1 MILILKG
8 FNIVLVVFLF
18 LCMMGV
24 VYGGDN
30 STINHTYIINE
41 EYNIDDFDKVYA
53 LEDGHFNTSF
63 SDGFYGYCVEYG
75 ETEAVKG
82 DVFLVGDTSYI
93 RNSVTGNGCG
103 DYLKV
108 YFIDYYQDAQNDKI
122 VTQHMIWHFTDDFNG
137 WRLNYTL
144 IDLIKDKVDNQGVHY
159 SDSGYRV
166 LSDNLTVMFW
176 DFHSFLS
183 EYIGHQ
189 DYFGYRIG
197 FGDTDDIPVNDT
209 LENNT
214 DNNSNI
220 SNNSSVVNNTI
231 NTTFIGESNNIT
243 MDIISDYN
251 PIVMDNYKNSRL
263 YCTGFNIWAFAC
275 MIIMLIVIIFLDKRY

>member
-1 MILILKG
+1 
-8 FNIVLVVFLF
+8 
-18 LCMMGV
+18 MMGV

-30 STINHTYIINE
+30 STINHTYTINE

-53 LEDGHFNTSF
+53 LEGGHFNTSF

-82 DVFLVGDTSYI
+82 DMFLVCDTGSI
-93 RNSVTGNGCG
+93 RNSVTGKECG

-108 YFIDYYQDAQNDKI
+108 YFLDYYSDAQKDKI

-183 EYIGHQ
+183 PYVDYQ
-189 DYFGYRIG
+189 DYFGYRVW
-197 FGDTDDIPVNDT
+197 FGDVGDIPVNGT
-209 LENNT
+209 LENNMN
-214 DNNSNI
+214 NNSTI

-231 NTTFIGESNNIT
+231 NTTIIGESNNIT

-251 PIVMDNYKNSRL
+251 TIVMDNYKNSRL